1 MFHLFNHASN
11 MSNEPVILTHLAA
24 INRMIWVPF
33 IPANLTVIFS
43 IIIFDY
49 IFHES
54 KRIRMVFML
63 NFKWQWNALKMSI
76 NVAFNTTIEG
86 ISAIISTGLATKIV
100 F

>member
-1 MFHLFNHASN
+1 

-33 IPANLTVIFS
+33 ILANLTVIFS
-43 IIIFDY
+43 RIIFDY

-54 KRIRMVFML
+54 KRIQMMVFLL

-86 ISAIISTGLATKIV
+86 ATAIISTGLATKIA